1 MVKYKKVMNRG
12 INMFNEM
19 KIAFYV
25 TGGIASY
32 KSVSLMREL
41 MKLGAEVRVSM
52 TPSAT
57 KFISPLTFQVLSKQT
72 VHVDTF
78 SEDDPKY
85 VQHIHHADWAELS
98 IIAPATANT
107 IAKIANGTADN
118 FVTSAL
124 LATTT
129 PIFVVPAMNEH
140 MYEHPAT
147 QTNIEIL
154 KKRGVYIMEPATGFL
169 AEGYSGKGRFPDSTV
184 ILDEI
189 EGFIINQSDN
199 LPLQGKKI
207 IVTAGGTKE
216 RIDPV
221 RYISNDSSGK
231 MGHAIAEA
239 AMKKGAEV
247 TLVTASEL
255 AVHSQIKKVKVE
267 SAQEMY
273 EVVDANFDNINV
285 LIMAAAVSDYTPVKQ
300 ENQKMKKTEQLSIE
314 LKKTKDILKEMGQ
327 KKTHQLLVGFA
338 AETENIEEYALKKL
352 TEKNVDFIVANDVS
366 RKDRGFHS
374 NKNEVVI
381 YSKQD
386 DPVLISLSDKSKIA
400 ERIIE
405 LVVEQLG

>member
-12 INMFNEM
+12 INMFNQM

-41 MKLGAEVRVSM
+41 IKAGAEVKVAM

-57 KFISPLTFQVLSKQT
+57 KFVSPLTFQVLSKQT

-78 SEDDPKY
+78 SENDPKF
-85 VQHIHHADWAELS
+85 VQHIHFADWADFS
-98 IIAPATANT
+98 IVAPATANT
-107 IAKIANGTADN
+107 LAKLANGIADN

-129 PIFVVPAMNEH
+129 PVFIVPAMNEH

-147 QTNIEIL
+147 QTNIQIL
-154 KKRGVYIMEPATGFL
+154 KDRGAYIMEPATGFL
-169 AEGYSGKGRFPDSTV
+169 AEGYSGRGRFPDSTI

-189 EGFIINQSDN
+189 EGLIINQSDS
-199 LPLQGKKI
+199 LPLQGKQI
-207 IVTAGGTKE
+207 LVTAGGTKE

-221 RYISNDSSGK
+221 RYISNDSSGR

-247 TLVTASEL
+247 ILITASEL
-255 AVHSQIKKVKVE
+255 AVHSQIKQIKVE

-273 EVVDANFDNINV
+273 EAVDANFENINV

-300 ENQKMKKTEQLSIE
+300 ENHKMKKKDELSIE

-327 KKTHQLLVGFA
+327 KKAHQLLVGFA
-338 AETENIEEYALKKL
+338 AETDNIEEYALKKL
-352 TEKNVDFIVANDVS
+352 KEKNVDFIVANDVS
-366 RKDRGFHS
+366 RRDRGFNS
-374 NKNEVVI
+374 NDNEVII

-386 DPVLISLSDKSKIA
+386 DPVLISLSDKSRIA

-405 LVVEQLG
+405 LIIEQLG

>member
-12 INMFNEM
+12 INMFNQM

-41 MKLGAEVRVSM
+41 IKAGAEVKVAM

-57 KFISPLTFQVLSKQT
+57 RFVSPLTFQVLSKET

-78 SEDDPKY
+78 SENDPKF
-85 VQHIHHADWAELS
+85 VQHIHFADWADFS
-98 IIAPATANT
+98 IVAPATANT
-107 IAKIANGTADN
+107 LAKLANGIADN

-129 PIFVVPAMNEH
+129 PVFIVPAMNEH

-147 QTNIEIL
+147 QTNIQIL
-154 KKRGVYIMEPATGFL
+154 KDRGVYIMEPATGFL
-169 AEGYSGKGRFPDSTV
+169 AEGYSGKGRFPDSAA

-189 EGFIINQSDN
+189 EGLIINQSDS

-207 IVTAGGTKE
+207 LVTAGGTKE

-247 TLVTASEL
+247 ILITASEL
-255 AVHSQIKKVKVE
+255 AVHSQIKQIKVE

-273 EVVDANFDNINV
+273 EAVDANFENSNV

-300 ENQKMKKTEQLSIE
+300 ENHKMKKKDELSIE

-338 AETENIEEYALKKL
+338 AETDNIEEYALKKL
-352 TEKNVDFIVANDVS
+352 KDKNVDFIIANDVS
-366 RKDRGFHS
+366 RRDRGFNS
-374 NKNEVVI
+374 NENEVII

-386 DPVLISLSDKSKIA
+386 DPVLISLSDKSRIA

-405 LVVEQLG
+405 LVIEQLG

>member
-1 MVKYKKVMNRG
+1 
-12 INMFNEM
+12 MFNQM

-41 MKLGAEVRVSM
+41 IKAGAEVKVAM

-57 KFISPLTFQVLSKQT
+57 KFVSPLTFQVLSKQT

-78 SEDDPKY
+78 SENDPKF
-85 VQHIHHADWAELS
+85 VQHIHFADWADFS
-98 IIAPATANT
+98 IVAPATANT
-107 IAKIANGTADN
+107 LAKLANGIADN

-129 PIFVVPAMNEH
+129 PVFIVPAMNEH

-147 QTNIEIL
+147 QTNIQIL
-154 KKRGVYIMEPATGFL
+154 KDRGAYIMEPATGFL
-169 AEGYSGKGRFPDSTV
+169 AEGYSGKGRFPDSTI

-189 EGFIINQSDN
+189 EGLIINQSDS
-199 LPLQGKKI
+199 LPLQGKQI
-207 IVTAGGTKE
+207 LVTAGGTKE

-221 RYISNDSSGK
+221 RYISNDSSGR

-239 AMKKGAEV
+239 AMKKGADV
-247 TLVTASEL
+247 ILITASEL
-255 AVHSQIKKVKVE
+255 AVHSQIKQIKVE

-273 EVVDANFDNINV
+273 ESVDANFENTNV

-300 ENQKMKKTEQLSIE
+300 ENHKMKKKDELSIE

-338 AETENIEEYALKKL
+338 AETDNIEEYALKKL
-352 TEKNVDFIVANDVS
+352 KEKNVDFIVANDVS
-366 RKDRGFHS
+366 RRDRGFNS
-374 NKNEVVI
+374 NENEVII

-386 DPVLISLSDKSKIA
+386 DPVLISLSDKSRIA

-405 LVVEQLG
+405 LVIEQLG

>member
-1 MVKYKKVMNRG
+1 
-12 INMFNEM
+12 MFNQM

-41 MKLGAEVRVSM
+41 IKAGAEVKVAM

-57 KFISPLTFQVLSKQT
+57 KFVSPLTFQVLSKQT

-78 SEDDPKY
+78 SENDPKF
-85 VQHIHHADWAELS
+85 VQHIHFADWADFS
-98 IIAPATANT
+98 IVAPATANT
-107 IAKIANGTADN
+107 LAKLANGIADN

-129 PIFVVPAMNEH
+129 PVFIVPAMNEH

-147 QTNIEIL
+147 QTNIQIL
-154 KKRGVYIMEPATGFL
+154 KDRGAYIMEPATGFL
-169 AEGYSGKGRFPDSTV
+169 AEGYSGRGRFPDSTI

-189 EGFIINQSDN
+189 EGLIINQSDS
-199 LPLQGKKI
+199 LPLQGKQI
-207 IVTAGGTKE
+207 LVTAGGTKE

-221 RYISNDSSGK
+221 RYISNDSSGR

-247 TLVTASEL
+247 ILITASEL
-255 AVHSQIKKVKVE
+255 AVHSQIKQIKVE

-273 EVVDANFDNINV
+273 EAVDANFENINV

-300 ENQKMKKTEQLSIE
+300 ENHKMKKKDELSIE

-327 KKTHQLLVGFA
+327 KKAHQLLVGFA
-338 AETENIEEYALKKL
+338 AETDNIEEYALKKL
-352 TEKNVDFIVANDVS
+352 KEKNVDFIVANDVS
-366 RKDRGFHS
+366 RRDRGFNS
-374 NKNEVVI
+374 NDNEVII

-386 DPVLISLSDKSKIA
+386 DPVLISLSDKSRIA

-405 LVVEQLG
+405 LIIEQLG